1 MISLPFAEAS
11 PVLQEVKKK
20 LDKMRPTPV
29 YFYPYIKR
37 VLETQWESEQ
47 PKFPMDIKIPKDNKH
62 LLKKDFEPAQIIHL
76 EEPIKMDD
84 GTPMWF
90 ESTMDQA
97 YVRLGYDNLDARF
110 ICKQKFNMEF
120 IHGFLGGSSGHGKSV
135 TINAM
140 LAGMFYEY
148 APWELEVHMSD
159 AKIVEFKKYGIGHI
173 IPHIRTIAATGD
185 SDFVISVL
193 DKVFDEMNER
203 AKIFANIGASNL
215 KSFRKKTGLA
225 YPRVL
230 VVMDE
235 VESTFK
241 NAGKKANKIADRID
255 GFARLGRAAGYHI
268 FMATQNMSSDI
279 PKSAVGQIRNRMTLG
294 ANPSV
299 SEAILGNSGA
309 AENVGRIGRL
319 IVNTEVMNGGDTFPH
334 NVKYQTPF
342 LDDEKD
348 FGIEME
354 ELERKGKEVNFHRT
368 LSFYNEDDMKTI
380 DEFRPIIDKSLA
392 RMSAEKESSPRK
404 IPVVLGYPSFVTDD
418 TDGLLKIFFTHKDV
432 ENLVIC
438 SSQAERV
445 GAHLHN
451 IAYSLRN
458 NFTQLHYSSDTDMFA
473 YTPDAVA
480 KEEVRDA
487 TQPPLTGLDALVRK
501 RLFLAYADS
510 MAKNEGSISY
520 DRATMESILKQD
532 GIPQEVWGNALMCRR
547 AVVFYAIQKDPMHA
561 TMWKPVAGMFKNF
574 KDYYDECVKYKAVVE
589 PVTVDKFG
597 KALYFL
603 GDLSKIIGYG
613 RDNKASAVTYLK
625 KLLQDCNRAAVVF
638 ILYSRSMDSINDLVS
653 GLRYAIF
660 DTPDSKDWAR
670 LRTESP
676 GELNS
681 KLSVLYDNMDTTSPQ
696 RKFKCTLLH
705 PEFS

>member
-1 MISLPFAEAS
+1 MVSLSFAEAS
-11 PVLQEVKKK
+11 PVLEDIGKK
-20 LDKMRPTPV
+20 LEKLRPTPV
-29 YFYPYIKR
+29 FFYPYLKR
-37 VLETQWESEQ
+37 VLETQWKAEQ
-47 PKFPMDIKIPKDNKH
+47 PQFPMDIKIPKPNKY
-62 LLKKDFEPAQIIHL
+62 LLKKDFEPAQVIHL
-76 EEPIKMDD
+76 EEPVKMSD

-90 ESTMDQA
+90 ETTMDQA
-97 YVRLGYDNLDARF
+97 YIRLGYDNMDARY

-140 LAGMFYEY
+140 LAGLFYEY

-159 AKIVEFKKYGIGHI
+159 AKIIEFKKYGVGHI
-173 IPHIRTIAATGD
+173 IPHISTIAATED
-185 SDFVISVL
+185 PDFVVSVL
-193 DKVFDEMNER
+193 QKAFDEMNQR

-230 VVMDE
+230 IVMDE

-241 NAGKKANKIADRID
+241 MAGKQAQKIADLID

-279 PKSAVGQIRNRMTLG
+279 PKSAVGQIRNRMSLG

-319 IVNTEVMNGGDTFPH
+319 IVNTEVMNGGNTFPH

-342 LDDEKD
+342 LDDPD
-348 FGIEME
+348 FEVEMKELE
-354 ELERKGKEVNFHRT
+354 ELGAKVGYKKA
-368 LSFYNEDDMKTI
+368 LSFYDENDVKTI
-380 DEFRPIIDKSLA
+380 EEFEPCIDKAIA
-392 RMSAEKESSPRK
+392 RMSAEGESGPRNT
-404 IPVVLGYPSFVTDD
+404 PVVLGYPSFVTEDP
-418 TDGLLKIFFTHKDV
+418 DGLLKMYFTHKDV

-438 SSQAERV
+438 SSQSERV

-451 IAYSLRN
+451 IAHSVRGV
-458 NFTQLHYSSDTDMFA
+458 FTQLHYASDVDMFA

-480 KEEVRDA
+480 KEEARDA
-487 TQPPLTGLDALVRK
+487 TQPPLTGLESLVRK
-501 RLFLAYADS
+501 RLFLAYADGL
-510 MAKNEGSISY
+510 AKNEATVTY
-520 DRATMESILKQD
+520 DRAKAELVMKQC

-547 AVVFYAIQKDPMHA
+547 TSVFQAVQKDPVHA
-561 TMWKPVAGMFKNF
+561 TMWKPVAGMFTSF
-574 KDYYDECVKYKAVVE
+574 KEYYDECVKYKALVE
-589 PVTVDKFG
+589 PISVEKFG
-597 KALYFL
+597 KVMYFL

-613 RDNKASAVTYLK
+613 RDNKSSAVTALK

-638 ILYSRSMDSINDLVS
+638 VLYTRSMDNINDLVS

-660 DTPDSKDWAR
+660 DAPDSKDWTR
-670 LRTESP
+670 LRTEAP
-676 GELNS
+676 GSLGN
-681 KLSVLYDNMDTTSPQ
+681 KLSVLYDNLDTVTPQ
-696 RKFKCTLLH
+696 RKFKRTLLH
-705 PEFS
+705 PEFD

>member
-1 MISLPFAEAS
+1 MVNLSFAEAS
-11 PVLQEVKKK
+11 PILEDVSKK
-20 LDKMRPTPV
+20 LEKLRPTPV
-29 YFYPYIKR
+29 FFYPYLKR
-37 VLETQWESEQ
+37 VLETQWEAEQ
-47 PKFPMDIKIPKDNKH
+47 PQFPMDIKIPKSNKY

-76 EEPIKMDD
+76 EEPVKMSD

-90 ESTMDQA
+90 ENTMDQA
-97 YVRLGYDNLDARF
+97 YIRLGYDNMDARY
-110 ICKQKFNMEF
+110 ICKQKFSMEF

-140 LAGMFYEY
+140 LAALFYEY

-159 AKIVEFKKYGIGHI
+159 AKIIEFKKYGVGHV
-173 IPHIRTIAATGD
+173 IPHISTIAATED
-185 SDFVISVL
+185 PDFVYSVL
-193 DKVFDEMNER
+193 CKAFDEMNER

-230 VVMDE
+230 IVMDE

-241 NAGKKANKIADRID
+241 MAGKLAPKIADKID

-279 PKSAVGQIRNRMTLG
+279 PKSAVGQIRNRMCLG

-299 SEAILGNSGA
+299 SESILANSGA

-319 IVNTEVMNGGDTFPH
+319 ICNTEVMNGGDTFPH

-342 LDDEKD
+342 LDDPD
-348 FGIEME
+348 FEVEME
-354 ELERKGKEVNFHRT
+354 ELEKLGVSVGFKKA
-368 LSFYNEDDMKTI
+368 LSFYDENDVKTLE
-380 DEFRPIIDKSLA
+380 EFRPIIDKSLA
-392 RMSAEKESSPRK
+392 RMSQAKEISPK
-404 IPVVLGYPSFVTDD
+404 NIPVVLGYPSFVTDD
-418 TDGLLKIFFTHKDV
+418 EDGMLKMFFTHKDV

-451 IAYSLRN
+451 IAYSTRGT
-458 NFTQLHYSSDTDMFA
+458 FTQLHYASDSDMFEF
-473 YTPDAVA
+473 TPEAVA

-487 TQPPLTGLDALVRK
+487 SQPPMTGLESLVRK
-501 RLFLAYADS
+501 RLFLAYADNL
-510 MAKNEGSISY
+510 AKNEGSISY
-520 DRATMESILKQD
+520 DRAQVEGMLKKD
-532 GIPQEVWGNALMCRR
+532 GVPQEAWGNALMCRR
-547 AVVFYAIQKDPMHA
+547 AVVFRSVQKDPTHA
-561 TMWKPVAGMFKNF
+561 NMWKPVAGMFPSF
-574 KDYYDECVKYKAVVE
+574 KDYYDECVKYKALVE
-589 PVTVDKFG
+589 PITTEKFG
-597 KALYFL
+597 KAMYFL

-613 RDNKASAVTYLK
+613 RDSKSSLVTSLK

-638 ILYSRSMDSINDLVS
+638 ILYTRSMDNINDLLS

-660 DTPDSKDWAR
+660 DAPDSKDWAR
-670 LRTESP
+670 LRTEAP
-676 GELNS
+676 GSLGN
-681 KLSVLYDNMDTTSPQ
+681 KLAVLYDNLDNVTPQ
-696 RKFKCTLLH
+696 RKFKRTLLR
-705 PEFS
+705 PEF